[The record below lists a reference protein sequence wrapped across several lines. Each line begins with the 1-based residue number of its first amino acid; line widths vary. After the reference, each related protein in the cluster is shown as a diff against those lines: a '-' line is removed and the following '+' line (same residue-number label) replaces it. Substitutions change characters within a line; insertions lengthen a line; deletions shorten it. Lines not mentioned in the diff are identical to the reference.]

1 MISEKSDSLWAGYAF
16 ALGATALWS
25 GNFIVARGLTDAIP
39 PVSLAF
45 FRWLTAV
52 LVFAPFALR
61 GVAREWPAVRQHFM
75 FIAVTAFLGVTC
87 FNTFIYIAGHTTTA
101 MNLSLIAITFPVFVM
116 LFSRVLFKE
125 VLHLKKAAGIALV
138 LTGVICLITR
148 GEVSRL
154 MAVRFVAGDL
164 WMLAAAV
171 IFAVFSILLRQK
183 PPDIS
188 VYSFQFTLFCLG
200 LIFLLPVFIWEQ
212 AGSSGQSLTR
222 TTVPAILYVGIFAS
236 LCAFLL
242 WNRAIMALG
251 TSRAGI
257 IYYTLP
263 LFSGFL
269 AFLFLGESIGL
280 IHGVSLG
287 LILTGIV
294 MANH

>member
-1 MISEKSDSLWAGYAF
+1 MIAEKSDSLWAGYGF

-61 GVAREWPAVRQHFM
+61 GVASEWPVIRRHLLFM
-75 FIAVTAFLGVTC
+75 VVTAFLGVTC

-101 MNLSLIAITFPVFVM
+101 MNLSLIAIAFPVFVV
-116 LFSRVLFKE
+116 LFSRVVFKE
-125 VLHLKKAAGIALV
+125 VLHLKNAAGIAVV

-148 GEVSRL
+148 GEFARL

-171 IFAVFSILLRQK
+171 IFAVFSMLLRHK
-183 PPDIS
+183 PPGIS

-200 LIFLLPVFIWEQ
+200 LLFLVPFFIWEQ
-212 AGSSGQSLTR
+212 AGFSGQSLTR
-222 TTVPAILYVGIFAS
+222 TTVPGILYVGIFAS

-242 WNRAIMALG
+242 WNRAILTLG
-251 TSRAGI
+251 TPKAGI
-257 IYYTLP
+257 VYYTLP

-269 AFLFLGESIGL
+269 AYLFLGESIGL
-280 IHGVSLG
+280 IHGISLV
-287 LILTGIV
+287 LILTGIL